1 MLFINCY
8 FVDHSQIDYPEI
20 EKFFYEEHPDIANLS
35 KDRVDQIRRELGKF
49 LFLFIYK
56 RRI

>member
-1 MLFINCY
+1 LFL

-35 KDRVDQIRRELGKF
+35 KERVDQIRKELGN
-49 LFLFIYK
+49 LSAFINFMVFYK
-56 RRI
+56 NNT